1 LNVNAAEVWGTGV
14 RRDEEF
20 SKFFTNRFDVA
31 RRTAYALC
39 GDWSEAEELAQNA
52 FVKAY
57 AKWPSVR
64 RDSADAY
71 VRTILTRLF
80 LDSRRRVRG
89 REHPVAEVP
98 ERGVAGG
105 FGEPDSQLHQA
116 LQQVPPKQR
125 AVLVL
130 RYVHDLSIEQT
141 AAELGCSTGNVKSQ
155 SVRGLAT
162 LREAYGRPV
171 ESESAS

>member
-1 LNVNAAEVWGTGV
+1 M

-20 SKFFTNRFDVA
+20 SEFFTSRFDWA

-57 AKWPSVR
+57 AKWSSVR
-64 RDSADAY
+64 RESADAY

-80 LDSRRRVRG
+80 LDTRRRVRG
-89 REHPVAEVP
+89 REHPVADVP
-98 ERGVAGG
+98 EHGVGGG
-105 FGEPDSQLHQA
+105 FTEQDSRLHDA
-116 LQQVPPKQR
+116 LQRVPPKQR

-141 AAELGCSTGNVKSQ
+141 AAELGCSQGNVKSQ
-155 SVRGLAT
+155 TARGLAT
-162 LREAYGRPV
+162 LREAYGSPV
-171 ESESAS
+171 NSESVR

>member
-1 LNVNAAEVWGTGV
+1 M

-20 SKFFTNRFDVA
+20 SEFFTSRFDWA

-57 AKWPSVR
+57 AKWPNIR
-64 RDSADAY
+64 RETAEGY
-71 VRTILTRLF
+71 VRTIVTRLF
-80 LDSRRRVRG
+80 LDSRRRR
-89 REHPVAEVP
+89 REDAVADLP
-98 ERGVAGG
+98 DRGVSGG
-105 FGEPDSQLHQA
+105 YLDPDARLFTA
-116 LQQVPPKQR
+116 LRQVPPKQR
-125 AVLVL
+125 ATLVL

-155 SVRGLAT
+155 TARGLVT
-162 LREAYGRPV
+162 LREAYGEPIN
-171 ESESAS
+171 SESA

>member
-1 LNVNAAEVWGTGV
+1 V
-14 RRDEEF
+14 RRDQEF
-20 SKFFTNRFDVA
+20 SEFFTGRFDWA

-64 RDSADAY
+64 RESADAY
-71 VRTILTRLF
+71 VRTIVTRLF
-80 LDSRRRVRG
+80 LDSKRRG
-89 REHPVAEVP
+89 RAREQAVAEVP
-98 ERGVAGG
+98 ERGVGGG

-116 LQQVPPKQR
+116 LQRVAPKQR

-141 AAELGCSTGNVKSQ
+141 AAELGCSPGNVKSQ
-155 SVRGLAT
+155 SARGLAA

>member
-1 LNVNAAEVWGTGV
+1 M

-20 SKFFTNRFDVA
+20 SEFFTSRFDWA

-57 AKWPSVR
+57 AKWPRVR

-80 LDSRRRVRG
+80 LDGKRRVRG

-98 ERGVAGG
+98 ERGVGGG

-116 LQQVPPKQR
+116 LQRVPPKQR

-141 AAELGCSTGNVKSQ
+141 AAELSCSTGNVKSQ
-155 SVRGLAT
+155 SARGLAA
-162 LREAYGRPV
+162 LREAYGEPLNA
-171 ESESAS
+171 ESA